1 LWTGVYSRSKGH
13 KNSPQEITGRR
24 VTLQPLKNNIGDDKQ
39 KIGINVSPQLYL
51 FVTSTL
57 KESNMYTQLRRLTPF
72 LLIFFTIAFM
82 EAGITAQYADAR
94 SRGGGRSFKRTAPR
108 KAAPQKAPNQMNNN
122 KSGFGRGLAGGLLG
136 GALGGMLFGSMF
148 GMGGSGM
155 GILPLLLL
163 GVVGYFMYRRFMAK
177 PKGSASPGY
186 QPPPSQGSFFDMN
199 SKSGTGQSESSI
211 PPVPPAADT
220 VESGLEEV
228 RAHDRGFDPDH
239 FKEVASDVFFK
250 VQAGWMRRDLDSYRH
265 LLGNDLAAEYA
276 QHFSEM
282 QQKGIINKLESIAVR
297 KVEIVDAG
305 SVDNEDFATI
315 LFTANLLDYTV
326 DEKTGDVVEGS
337 MTEPVK
343 FAEKWTWA
351 RPVKTEEW
359 KLEGIEVV
367 D

>member
-1 LWTGVYSRSKGH
+1 
-13 KNSPQEITGRR
+13 
-24 VTLQPLKNNIGDDKQ
+24 
-39 KIGINVSPQLYL
+39 
-51 FVTSTL
+51 
-57 KESNMYTQLRRLTPF
+57 MYAQLRRLTPL
-72 LLIFFTIAFM
+72 LLIFFTITFV

-94 SRGGGRSFKRTAPR
+94 SRGGGRSFKRAAPK
-108 KAAPQKAPNQMNNN
+108 KAVPQKAPNQVNNK

-163 GVVGYFMYRRFMAK
+163 GVVGYFMYRRFMAR
-177 PKGSASPGY
+177 PKGNASPGY
-186 QPPPSQGSFFDMN
+186 KPPPSQGSVFNMN
-199 SKSGTGQSESSI
+199 SSADTGQSGAPI
-211 PPVPPAADT
+211 PPIPPAADS
-220 VESGLEEV
+220 VESGLDEIRV
-228 RAHDRGFDPDH
+228 YDKGFDPDH

-276 QHFSEM
+276 NHFSEM
-282 QQKGIINKLESIAVR
+282 KEKGFINKLESIAIR
-297 KVEIVDAG
+297 KVDIVDAG
-305 SVDNEDFATI
+305 CVDNEDFVTV

-326 DEKTGDVVEGS
+326 NEKTGDVVDGS

-343 FAEKWTWA
+343 FAEKWTWS

-359 KLEGIEVV
+359 KLEGLEVV

>member
-1 LWTGVYSRSKGH
+1 
-13 KNSPQEITGRR
+13 
-24 VTLQPLKNNIGDDKQ
+24 
-39 KIGINVSPQLYL
+39 
-51 FVTSTL
+51 
-57 KESNMYTQLRRLTPF
+57 MYALLRRLTPF
-72 LLIFFTIAFM
+72 LLIFFTITFM

-94 SRGGGRSFKRTAPR
+94 SRGGGRSFKRVAPR
-108 KAAPQKAPNQMNNN
+108 KAVPPKAPSQMNRN

-136 GALGGMLFGSMF
+136 GALGGLLFGSMF

-177 PKGSASPGY
+177 PKGNSSPGY

-199 SKSGTGQSESSI
+199 SQASPNQSGPPI
-211 PPVPPAADT
+211 PPVPPPGNP
-220 VESGLEEV
+220 VEEGLDEI
-228 RAHDRGFDPDH
+228 RAHDPGFNPDH

-265 LLGNDLAAEYA
+265 LLGDQLAAEYA
-276 QHFSEM
+276 RHFAEM
-282 QQKGIINKLESIAVR
+282 QQKGIINKLESIAIR

-305 SVDNEDFATI
+305 SVDGEDFVTI

-326 DEKTGDVVEGS
+326 DEKTGDVIEGS

-351 RPVKTEEW
+351 RPVGTENW

>member
-1 LWTGVYSRSKGH
+1 
-13 KNSPQEITGRR
+13 
-24 VTLQPLKNNIGDDKQ
+24 
-39 KIGINVSPQLYL
+39 
-51 FVTSTL
+51 
-57 KESNMYTQLRRLTPF
+57 MYVKLRRLTPF
-72 LLIFFTIAFM
+72 LLIFFTITFI

-94 SRGGGRSFKRTAPR
+94 SRGGGRSFKRMAPRRTAPP
-108 KAAPQKAPNQMNNN
+108 KAANQRSTN

-163 GVVGYFMYRRFMAK
+163 GVAGYFMYRRFVAK
-177 PKGSASPGY
+177 PKSNSAPGY
-186 QPPPSQGSFFDMN
+186 QPPPSKGSFFDTN
-199 SKSGTGQSESSI
+199 GSTAGQKNDFPI
-211 PPVPPAADT
+211 PPVPPAAESA
-220 VESGLEEV
+220 ESGIEEI

-250 VQAGWMRRDLDSYRH
+250 VQAGWMRRDLDSYRN

-276 QHFSEM
+276 DHFAEM
-282 QQKGIINKLESIAVR
+282 KQKGIINKLESIAIR

-305 SVDNEDFATI
+305 SVDNEDFVTI

-351 RPVKTEEW
+351 RPAGTEDW

>member
-1 LWTGVYSRSKGH
+1 MF
-13 KNSPQEITGRR
+13 NA
-24 VTLQPLKNNIGDDKQ
+24 
-39 KIGINVSPQLYL
+39 
-51 FVTSTL
+51 
-57 KESNMYTQLRRLTPF
+57 LRRLTPF
-72 LLIFFTIAFM
+72 LLIFFTLAFM

-94 SRGGGRSFKRTAPR
+94 SRSGGRSFKRVAPKR
-108 KAAPQKAPNQMNNN
+108 VTPPRAAPGQMNQK

-136 GALGGMLFGSMF
+136 GALGGLLFGSMF

-155 GILPLLLL
+155 GILPLLIL
-163 GVVGYFMYRRFMAK
+163 GGIGYFMYRRFMAK
-177 PKGSASPGY
+177 PGSPSSPGY
-186 QPPPSQGSFFDMN
+186 RPPPTGGSTFNSNTAPGGQAQNFD
-199 SKSGTGQSESSI
+199 I
-211 PPVPPAADT
+211 PPVPPPADP
-220 VESGLEEV
+220 VQAGIDEI
-228 RAHDRGFDPDH
+228 RAHDPGFDPDH

-265 LLGNDLAAEYA
+265 LLGDQLASEYA
-276 QHFSEM
+276 QHFAEM
-282 QQKGIINKLESIAVR
+282 KQKGIINKLESIAIR

-305 SVDNEDFATI
+305 SVNNEDFVTI

-326 DEKTGDVVEGS
+326 DEKTGKVIEGS

-351 RPVKTEEW
+351 RPVGTQDW